1 MEELEPEEIE
11 RLNKDLN
18 DVDDKISKYE
28 KIKGDTTR
36 EQDDEYENLL
46 TRKTAIRAKLVGDT
60 AAKQA
65 KQEIKDGAKPSNL
78 PTQDEFDKGVKRSF
92 FSNIFGG
99 KKPTPKESA
108 ANLSEQPKVEGL
120 FNRFMKKIVGEAK
133 NGIEKTTGV
142 KPTIAVKTALA
153 DNGTNL
159 DNVNNDNVGPAVS
172 TITTDP
178 DFQAQMRKVESSLSK
193 KIGTYFISNLPLFM
207 ILGVAIAT
215 MVLIDEGKVSPAA
228 AAQAAAQQLSGC
240 YMIYGDGK
248 VYDYVKLDGCSDWY
262 SENTN
267 NLLKCRCNDSDSDI
281 SKTNDCT
288 GDNSDSP
295 YCINDDSASGKKKC
309 INPKDKNTPPSAL
322 LKCQGEAG
330 QSGTF
335 VRYTSNFDDALGIIS
350 KLISLVQVTGGDTYD
365 TENTTRNKLGL
376 VGKILLGVIIIVTVL
391 ILGIILYNTFFQNR
405 NMIKK

>member
-1 MEELEPEEIE
+1 MEELKPEEI
-11 RLNKDLN
+11 NDLN
-18 DVDDKISKYE
+18 ERMDNINSVISEYE
-28 KIKGDTTR
+28 NMKGMTTR
-36 EQDDEYENLL
+36 EQDVKYENLL
-46 TRKTAIRAKLVGDT
+46 IERSLINGKIMADQ
-60 AAKQA
+60 AAKFA
-65 KQEIKDGAKPSNL
+65 KQEIKSGTNASDL
-78 PTQDEFDKGVKRSF
+78 PTQDEYDKTVKRSF
-92 FSNIFGG
+92 FSNLFAN

-108 ANLSEQPKVEGL
+108 AKLAEEPKVEGL
-120 FNRFMKKIVGEAK
+120 FNRFMKRIVGEGTK
-133 NGIEKTTGV
+133 GVEKTTGV
-142 KPTIAVKTALA
+142 KSTIAVKKALV
-153 DNGTNL
+153 DNGSNIN
-159 DNVNNDNVGPAVS
+159 NVNNDNVRPAIG
-172 TITTDP
+172 TITSDA
-178 DFQAQMRKVESSLSK
+178 DFQVQMRKAESSLGK
-193 KIGTYFISNLPLFM
+193 KIGTYFISNLPIFM

-281 SKTNDCT
+281 SKPNDCT